1 MRHPPPTNERYFLA
15 DIHLSPDR
23 PDITAAFLA
32 ALAHIAAAKP
42 AAVYLMGDLFHA
54 WLGDDIES
62 ENPFTR
68 TIVQA
73 IAALPCPVYFQHG
86 NRDFLLSR
94 AFAREARL
102 ILLPD
107 RHIIFLNGQRIVLE
121 HGDLLCT
128 RDTGYQRLRRILRN
142 RPLQRLYYR
151 LPRIIK
157 HSIAKQLKS
166 KSKTHKHRKTA
177 RTTDADRDE
186 IARILAQ
193 YRADILIHGHTHRPA
208 IHDENGKTRYVL
220 GDWTENGGQVLHY
233 RSGTWQLEQLPI
245 QKR

>member
-1 MRHPPPTNERYFLA
+1 MLHCYFLA
-15 DIHLSPDR
+15 DIHLSAAAPEM
-23 PDITAAFLA
+23 TAAFRR
-32 ALAHIAAAKP
+32 ALAQIAENQP
-42 AAVYLMGDLFHA
+42 DGVYILGDLFDA
-54 WLGDDIES
+54 WLGDDIEL
-62 ENPFTR
+62 ETPFA
-68 TIVQA
+68 QA
-73 IAALPCPVYFQHG
+73 IAQAIATLPCPVYFQHG

-94 AFAREARL
+94 AFARKANI

-107 RHIIFLNGQRIVLE
+107 RHFLTLDGKRVLLE

-157 HSIAKQLKS
+157 HNIAKQLKS

-245 QKR
+245 QK